1 MFFFRALGSMALIN
15 RSNRQN
21 GLIFLLVSWKDCEAK
36 NKLPFPFGGGTIFQL
51 DTKYIS
57 KAIFE

>member
-1 MFFFRALGSMALIN
+1 MALIN
-15 RSNRQN
+15 RCNRQN
-21 GLIFLLVSWKDCEAK
+21 GLIFLLVSWKDCEGK
-36 NKLPFPFGGGTIFQL
+36 NKVPFPFGGGTIFQL